1 MLLYEQYCPGCF
13 IKTKMLFHF
22 LFFFFFFFFFH
33 HKFIVVVLS
42 ELTLER
48 SKLPTSPST
57 THGEPIVNGK
67 LWLAV
72 QA

>member
-1 MLLYEQYCPGCF
+1 MLLYEHYFPGCF
-13 IKTKMLFHF
+13 TKTKMLFHF
-22 LFFFFFFFFFH
+22 LFFFFFFH

-57 THGEPIVNGK
+57 THGVPIVNGK